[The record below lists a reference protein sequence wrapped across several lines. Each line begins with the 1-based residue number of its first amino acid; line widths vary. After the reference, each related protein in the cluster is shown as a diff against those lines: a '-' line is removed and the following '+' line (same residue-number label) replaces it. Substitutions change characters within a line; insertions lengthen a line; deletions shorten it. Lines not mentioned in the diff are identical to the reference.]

1 MKLYL
6 IFFIL
11 FFTNI
16 SLAKDTN
23 ELKDFAEK
31 YLNTFEDTL
40 SFKSFKVVLDVS
52 DSEIVLNRRYGTFK
66 YKFDK
71 FNVDKG
77 EMIIEKKINNINF
90 QLLSNSNKP
99 LISINYKI
107 AFK

>member
-1 MKLYL
+1 MKWYL

-11 FFTNI
+11 FFTNAL
-16 SLAKDTN
+16 LAKDSN

-71 FNVDKG
+71 FNIENG
-77 EMIIEKKINNINF
+77 EMIIEKNINNINF
-90 QLLSNSNKP
+90 QLLSKSDNP
-99 LISINYKI
+99 IISINYKI

>member
-1 MKLYL
+1 MKLWL

-11 FFTNI
+11 FFSNAL
-16 SLAKDTN
+16 LAKDNN

-31 YLNTFEDTL
+31 YLESFEDTL
-40 SFKSFKVVLDVS
+40 SFKSFKVVLDVN

-71 FNVDKG
+71 FNIDEG
-77 EMIIEKKINNINF
+77 EMIIEKNINNINF
-90 QLLSNSNKP
+90 QLLSNSDNP

>member
-1 MKLYL
+1 MKWYL
-6 IFFIL
+6 IFFVL
-11 FFTNI
+11 FFTNA

-23 ELKDFAEK
+23 DLKDFADK

-71 FNVDKG
+71 FNIDNG
-77 EMIIEKKINNINF
+77 EMVIEKNINNINF
-90 QLLSNSNKP
+90 QLLSNSDNP
-99 LISINYKI
+99 LISINYRI

>member
-1 MKLYL
+1 MKWCW
-6 IFFIL
+6 IFIIL
-11 FFTNI
+11 FFTNAL
-16 SLAKDTN
+16 LAKDNN

-31 YLNTFEDTL
+31 YIDTFEDTL

-71 FNVDKG
+71 FNIDNG
-77 EMIIEKKINNINF
+77 EMIIEKNINNINF
-90 QLLSNSNKP
+90 QLLSNSNNP

>member
-1 MKLYL
+1 MKWYL

-11 FFTNI
+11 FFTNA
-16 SLAKDTN
+16 LFAKDNN

-71 FNVDKG
+71 FNIEDG
-77 EMIIEKKINNINF
+77 EMIIEKNINNINF
-90 QLLSNSNKP
+90 QLLSNSDNP

>member
-1 MKLYL
+1 MKWYL

-11 FFTNI
+11 FFTNAL
-16 SLAKDTN
+16 LAKDNN
-23 ELKDFAEK
+23 ELKDFAET
-31 YLNTFEDTL
+31 YLNTFEDIL

-71 FNVDKG
+71 FNIDNG
-77 EMIIEKKINNINF
+77 EMVIEKNINNINF
-90 QLLSNSNKP
+90 QLLSNSDNP
-99 LISINYKI
+99 LISINYRI

>member
-11 FFTNI
+11 FFTNA
-16 SLAKDTN
+16 SLANDNN

-71 FNVDKG
+71 FNIDNG
-77 EMIIEKKINNINF
+77 EMIIEKNINNINF
-90 QLLSNSNKP
+90 QLLSNSDNP